1 MNAVRDLRESF
12 YRFRVRRLM
21 AAAQTSI
28 ERAAISRCNGDMV
41 GAHWHVAQ
49 ALQHRSKASW
59 LASRRLGEA
68 K

>member
-1 MNAVRDLRESF
+1 MNAVRRLRELF
-12 YRFRVRRLM
+12 YTFRVRRLM
-21 AAAQTSI
+21 SAAQTATD
-28 ERAAISRCNGDMV
+28 RAIIYRCNGDMV
-41 GAHWHVAQ
+41 EAHWHVAQ